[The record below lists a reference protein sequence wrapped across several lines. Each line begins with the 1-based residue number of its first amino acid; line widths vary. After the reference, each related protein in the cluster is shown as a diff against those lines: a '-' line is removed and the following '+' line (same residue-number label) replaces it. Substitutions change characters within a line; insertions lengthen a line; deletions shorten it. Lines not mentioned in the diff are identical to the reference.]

1 MKISACPKCG
11 SKRIEMGTM
20 GAGVTF
26 GVTSWKSVCKDCG
39 YQGEPLLFD
48 SEKEY
53 EKFIQGMISKEIEQ
67 TSVSVEE
74 EDLSHLS
81 KKDEEVV
88 GLLKED
94 IKEEDSQQE
103 NTKEDGVFPVN
114 KSWRNEV
121 VVSLIVATAGII
133 ISASN
138 LIESPDLSISIFYGI
153 LLFVV
158 TTFGALF
165 VIVIIEYAYLGI
177 KKMSKQKKLK
187 R

>member
-1 MKISACPKCG
+1 MKTTACPKCG

-53 EKFIQGMISKEIEQ
+53 QKFFQGISKEKESI
-67 TSVSVEE
+67 SDSVEE
-74 EDLSHLS
+74 DDLSQLS

-88 GLLKED
+88 GLLKEE
-94 IKEEDSQQE
+94 INEEESQQICTTE
-103 NTKEDGVFPVN
+103 EGVFSGN
-114 KSWRNEV
+114 KSWRIEI
-121 VVSLIVATAGII
+121 VVSIIVAAVGII

-138 LIESPDLSISIFYGI
+138 LIESFDYSISIVYGI
-153 LLFVV
+153 LLFIVM
-158 TTFGALF
+158 TFGALF
-165 VIVIIEYAYLGI
+165 VIVIIEYAYFSI
-177 KKMSKQKKLK
+177 KRMAKQKK
-187 R
+187 